1 MKRVGGGDADAYGPP
16 IMTAGNSIENRMGLV
31 AWAMLI
37 TLSVLW
43 GGSFFFAEVALRGL
57 PTLTVVFLRVA
68 LGAAVLWLVF
78 LASVPKEKRTN
89 LPWKDF
95 LIMGFLNNAVPFSLL
110 VWGQTQI
117 SSSLA
122 SIINATTPFFTVLV
136 AHVLLADERM
146 SKAKV
151 IGVTAGFAGIV
162 VLMGPGVFGGGDV
175 GLAGQVACVGA
186 AVSYALAATFGR
198 RFAGVTPLATAT
210 GQVTCSSLLLLPLVC
225 LIDQPWTLNMPG
237 WDVIGS
243 VIGIAVG
250 STALAYILY
259 FRILQVAGAT
269 NVALV
274 TFLVPVSAIVLGTLI
289 LGEVLRPEHIAGMA
303 LIGLGLAIIDGRLFE
318 LLRPARP
325 T

>member
-1 MKRVGGGDADAYGPP
+1 MGTRARPAYCPLT
-16 IMTAGNSIENRMGLV
+16 MTEQNAIEKRMGLM
-31 AWAMLI
+31 AWIMLI
-37 TLSVLW
+37 TLSILW

-57 PTLTVVFLRVA
+57 PTFTVVFLRVA
-68 LGAAVLWLVF
+68 LGAMALWVVF
-78 LASVPKEKRTN
+78 WMTVPKAQRTG

-95 LIMGFLNNAVPFSLL
+95 AIMGLLNNAIPFSLL

-146 SKAKV
+146 SRTKV
-151 IGVTAGFAGIV
+151 IGVSAGFAGIV
-162 VLMGPGVFGGGDV
+162 VLMGPGTLRGGDV
-175 GLAGQVACVGA
+175 GLAGQLACIGA

-198 RFAGVTPLATAT
+198 RFAKVTPLATAT
-210 GQVTCSSLLLLPLVC
+210 GQVTCSSVLLLPLVC
-225 LIDQPWTLNMPG
+225 LVDQPWALAMPG

-250 STALAYILY
+250 STAFAYILY

-289 LGEVLRPEHIAGMA
+289 LGEILRHEHIAGMI
-303 LIGLGLAIIDGRLFE
+303 LIALGLAIIDGRLIDR
-318 LLRPARP
+318 LKPARKP
-325 T
+325 A

>member
-1 MKRVGGGDADAYGPP
+1 
-16 IMTAGNSIENRMGLV
+16 MTASNAIENRMGLL
-31 AWAMLI
+31 AWGMLI
-37 TLSVLW
+37 TLSILW
-43 GGSFFFAEVALRGL
+43 GGSFFFSEVALRAL
-57 PTLTVVFLRVA
+57 PPFTVVFLRVA
-68 LGAAVLWLVF
+68 LGAMVLWVVF
-78 LASVPKEKRTN
+78 LASVSKIERKG

-95 LIMGFLNNAVPFSLL
+95 MIMGLLNNAIPFSLL

-136 AHVLLADERM
+136 AHFLLADERM

-151 IGVTAGFAGIV
+151 LGVSAGFAGIV
-162 VLMGPGVFGGGDV
+162 VLMGPGAFGGGDV
-175 GLAGQVACVGA
+175 GLAGQIACIGA
-186 AVSYALAATFGR
+186 GISYALAATFGR
-198 RFAGVTPLATAT
+198 RFAKVTPLATAT

-225 LIDQPWTLNMPG
+225 LIDQPWTLAVPG

-243 VIGIAVG
+243 VIGVAAG

-289 LGEVLRPEHIAGMA
+289 LGEVLLPEHVAGMA
-303 LIGLGLAIIDGRLFE
+303 LIAVGLAIIDGRLIE
-318 LLRPARP
+318 LLKPARKP
-325 T
+325 A

>member
-1 MKRVGGGDADAYGPP
+1 MA
-16 IMTAGNSIENRMGLV
+16 IEKRMGLL

-37 TLSVLW
+37 TLSILW
-43 GGSFFFAEVALRGL
+43 GGSFFFSEVALRAL
-57 PTLTVVFLRVA
+57 PPFTVVFLRVA
-68 LGAAVLWLVF
+68 LGALVLWVFF
-78 LASVPKEKRTN
+78 LASVSKTERKG

-95 LIMGFLNNAVPFSLL
+95 MIMGLLNNAIPFSLL

-151 IGVTAGFAGIV
+151 MGVFAGFTGIV
-162 VLMGPGVFGGGDV
+162 VLMGPGAFGGGDV
-175 GLAGQVACVGA
+175 GLAGQIACIGA

-198 RFAGVTPLATAT
+198 RFSKVTPLATAT
-210 GQVTCSSLLLLPLVC
+210 GQVTCSSVLLLPLMC
-225 LIDQPWTLNMPG
+225 LVDQPWTLSVPG

-243 VIGIAVG
+243 VIGVAAG

-259 FRILQVAGAT
+259 FRILQLAGAT

-289 LGEVLRPEHIAGMA
+289 LGEVLLPEHIAGMA
-303 LIGLGLAIIDGRLFE
+303 LIAAGLAIIDGRILE
-318 LLRPARP
+318 RMRTAQKPA
-325 T
+325 

>member
-1 MKRVGGGDADAYGPP
+1 
-16 IMTAGNSIENRMGLV
+16 MTTGKAIENRMGLL

-37 TLSVLW
+37 TLSILW

-57 PTLTVVFLRVA
+57 PTFTVVFLRVV

-78 LASVPKEKRTN
+78 LASVPKAKRQN

-151 IGVTAGFAGIV
+151 TGVTAGFAGIV
-162 VLMGPGVFGGGDV
+162 VLMGPGVLGGGDV
-175 GLAGQVACVGA
+175 GLAGQIACVGA

-198 RFAGVTPLATAT
+198 RFAGVAPLATAT

-225 LIDQPWTLNMPG
+225 LVDQPWSLAMPG

-303 LIGLGLAIIDGRLFE
+303 LIALGLAIIDGRLWDW
-318 LLRPARP
+318 LRPSRP

>member
-1 MKRVGGGDADAYGPP
+1 
-16 IMTAGNSIENRMGLV
+16 MTGSTTIEKRMGPI
-31 AWAMLI
+31 AWGMLI
-37 TLSVLW
+37 TLSILW
-43 GGSFFFAEVALRGL
+43 GGSFFFSEVALRAL
-57 PTLTVVFLRVA
+57 PPFTVVFLRVA
-68 LGAAVLWLVF
+68 LGAMVLWVVF
-78 LASVPKEKRTN
+78 LASVSKTERKG

-95 LIMGFLNNAVPFSLL
+95 MIMGLLNNAIPFSLL

-136 AHVLLADERM
+136 AHFLLADERM

-151 IGVTAGFAGIV
+151 LGVSAGFAGIV
-162 VLMGPGVFGGGDV
+162 VLMGPGAFGGGDV
-175 GLAGQVACVGA
+175 GLTGQIACIGAGI
-186 AVSYALAATFGR
+186 SYALAATFGR

-225 LIDQPWTLNMPG
+225 LIDQPWMLSMPG

-243 VIGIAVG
+243 VIGVAAG

-289 LGEVLRPEHIAGMA
+289 LGEVLLPEHIAGMA
-303 LIGLGLAIIDGRLFE
+303 LIAVGLAIIDGRLLE
-318 LLRPARP
+318 RLRPSKKP
-325 T
+325 D

>member
-1 MKRVGGGDADAYGPP
+1 MSPSIAIEKRL
-16 IMTAGNSIENRMGLV
+16 GLL

-37 TLSVLW
+37 TLSILW
-43 GGSFFFAEVALRGL
+43 GGSFFFSEVALRAL
-57 PTLTVVFLRVA
+57 PPFTVVFLRVA
-68 LGAAVLWLVF
+68 LGALVLWVFF
-78 LASVPKEKRTN
+78 LASVSKTDRRG

-95 LIMGFLNNAVPFSLL
+95 MIMGLLNNAIPFSLL

-151 IGVTAGFAGIV
+151 MGVFAGFTGIV
-162 VLMGPGVFGGGDV
+162 VLMGPGAFGGGDV
-175 GLAGQVACVGA
+175 GLAGQIACIGA

-198 RFAGVTPLATAT
+198 RFAKVTPLATAT
-210 GQVTCSSLLLLPLVC
+210 GQVTCSSVLLLPLMC
-225 LIDQPWTLNMPG
+225 LVDQPWTLSVPG

-243 VIGIAVG
+243 VIGVAAG

-259 FRILQVAGAT
+259 FRILQLAGAT

-289 LGEVLRPEHIAGMA
+289 LGEVLLPEHIAGMA
-303 LIGLGLAIIDGRLFE
+303 LIAAGLAIIDGRILE
-318 LLRPARP
+318 RMRPAQKP
-325 T
+325 A